1 MNTFL
6 LSKRYVAI
14 TKGEISESGSK
25 MSVLGQEDKKT
36 KLPNKVKVVNKK
48 LEKRAMMHFCEIV
61 GMKPA
66 NHQQST

>member
-14 TKGEISESGSK
+14 TKGEISENGSK

-36 KLPNKVKVVNKK
+36 KLPNKVKVVNEK
-48 LEKRAMMHFCEIV
+48 LRVRKE
-61 GMKPA
+61 
-66 NHQQST
+66 Q